1 MAKDY
6 YAILG
11 VSKTASDDEI
21 KKAFRRLAHEHHP
34 DKGGDPLKFKDVNEA
49 YQILSDK
56 QKRGTYDRFGSGAF
70 ENGGGGP
77 GFGGFPGG
85 GFGGFDFNNV
95 HFDASNMGD
104 LGDILGEMFGFAGG
118 MGGARPKRG
127 RNIEID
133 IELSF
138 REAIFGTDKS
148 VKLYRQTKCSTC
160 KGDGAEPGSKIEE
173 CKTCSGT
180 GQVKQAQ
187 RTMFGVFHTVT
198 PCKEC
203 HGRGKKP
210 EKPCHTCRGYGVEK
224 REETVSL
231 RIPPGVDVDTV
242 LQVADQGETPANAG
256 RPGDL
261 LVRVH
266 VKNDPHFER
275 DGHELM
281 SIERVPFSI
290 LALGGSIEAETIDGK
305 ETIKIS
311 EGTPTGSVI
320 TLKGK
325 GVPFA
330 RGGRGDHHVRLEAD
344 VPRKLSREQK
354 KLLEELK
361 EAGL

>member
-21 KKAFRRLAHEHHP
+21 KKAFRRLAHQHHP
-34 DKGGDPLKFKDVNEA
+34 DKGGDPLKFKDVNES

-56 QKRGTYDRFGSGAF
+56 QKRETYDRFGSGAF
-70 ENGGGGP
+70 ENGGAGQ
-77 GFGGFPGG
+77 GFGGFGG
-85 GFGGFDFNNV
+85 QGFDFNNV
-95 HFDASNMGD
+95 HFDASGMGD
-104 LGDILGEMFGFAGG
+104 LGDILGEMFGFGG
-118 MGGARPKRG
+118 RAPSGARRG
-127 RNIEID
+127 RNIEMD
-133 IELSF
+133 VELTF

-187 RTMFGVFHTVT
+187 RTMFGVFNTVT
-198 PCKEC
+198 TCKDC
-203 HGRGKKP
+203 NGRGKKP
-210 EKPCHTCRGYGVEK
+210 EKQCHTCHGYGVEK
-224 REETVSL
+224 REESVSL
-231 RIPPGVDVDTV
+231 RIPSGVDVDMV
-242 LQVADQGETPANAG
+242 LQVAEQGETPVNGG
-256 RPGDL
+256 RAGDL
-261 LVRVH
+261 LVRIH

-275 DGHELM
+275 NGHELL
-281 SIERVPFSI
+281 SVERVPFSI

-311 EGTPTGSVI
+311 EGTTTGTVI

-325 GVPFA
+325 GVPFQ
-330 RGGRGDHHVRLEAD
+330 RGGRGEHHVRLEAN
-344 VPRKLSREQK
+344 VPRKLTREQK
-354 KLLEELK
+354 ELLERMK
-361 EAGL
+361 EQGL